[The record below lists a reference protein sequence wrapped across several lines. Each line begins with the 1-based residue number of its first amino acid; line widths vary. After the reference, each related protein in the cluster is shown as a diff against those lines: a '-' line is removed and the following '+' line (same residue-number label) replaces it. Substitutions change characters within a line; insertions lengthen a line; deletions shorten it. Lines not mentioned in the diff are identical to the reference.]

1 MLLAKFSDLYIPYTS
16 SPSRSFET
24 GMDLRHGFVSALT
37 HCSRVEIVEIE
48 AIWVG
53 SCVVQETEI
62 SSVAPMV
69 LTIDLVQI

>member
-1 MLLAKFSDLYIPYTS
+1 
-16 SPSRSFET
+16 
-24 GMDLRHGFVSALT
+24 MDLRHGFVSALT

-53 SCVVQETEI
+53 SCVVQEAEI
-62 SSVAPMV
+62 SSVAPMA